1 MLRRKSP
8 QLVSEIDRVDQVLR
22 LRLRDL
28 YRFAQASQAFLRVVA
43 LRAANPRE
51 SRLPDRCR
59 RSARVPDL
67 ATGVSACLSAR
78 SLSQPLQHRRRGEV
92 RRAQEYAHQGN
103 EITRA

>member
-28 YRFAQASQAFLRVVA
+28 YRSDQASQAFLRVVA

-51 SRLPDRCR
+51 SHLPDRSR

-67 ATGVSACLSAR
+67 ATDASGCLSATL
-78 SLSQPLQHRRRGEV
+78 LSQQ
-92 RRAQEYAHQGN
+92 
-103 EITRA
+103 

>member
-8 QLVSEIDRVDQVLR
+8 QLVSEIARVDQVLR

-51 SRLPDRCR
+51 SRLPDRWR

-67 ATGVSACLSAR
+67 ATGASGYPSAR
-78 SLSQPLQHRRRGEV
+78 SLSQPLQHRKPAMD
-92 RRAQEYAHQGN
+92 RRAHEYARQDCN
-103 EITRA
+103 TT